1 MKTIIMPCGCNHEYQ
16 DKRYGKGM
24 RIHNEAPKK
33 PTGAGGW
40 VCTVC
45 GKAKSK

>member
-16 DKRYGKGM
+16 IRDMGRECVSIMK
-24 RIHNEAPKK
+24 PQKK